1 MENIETLGDYLA
13 MFNPLALKN
22 EKNEILHFKNYDEA
36 YLYVLKDIRRYCKKG
51 YVELPLLIKHLNGF
65 DDESCEEL
73 ARFMRNRNKDLDV
86 ETIFLDW
93 RNIDR
98 QYERLMTIIKVLH
111 EPTETEF
118 AWTSFEYAWMVF
130 KQFNEKMIEK
140 DEKED

>member
-13 MFNPLALKN
+13 KYNPLALKN

-36 YLYVLKDIRRYCKKG
+36 YLYALKDIRKYCKKG
-51 YVELPLLIKHLNGF
+51 YVELPLLIKHLSGF
-65 DDESCEEL
+65 DDESCEQL
-73 ARFMRNRNKDLDV
+73 ACYMREQNKDLDV

-93 RNIDR
+93 RSIDR

-118 AWTSFEYAWMVF
+118 SWTSFEYAWMIF